1 MKLLDIILEDPRSD
15 KNTAE
20 VLIQKLRDSPNTTGL
35 TFGDNVE
42 VERRGK
48 EIYVKNYSCKTHP
61 EWFKD
66 NWASF
71 YDIRKGSSGCPHCA
85 KEKRIKN
92 YTPEELTQE
101 LINSPFTKNLNLD
114 NIEYEGLG
122 GVIKNIKIK
131 NYSCKIHPTWFK
143 DVPTRFDS
151 VKDGYSNCAICSYEK
166 KAKINS
172 ERKKSDDEL
181 VNELKTN
188 LLTSGLTFNDV
199 QFKRETKE
207 TKGNGRNMTR
217 IYMKDFSC
225 KKHKWWKRTD
235 WTRYENV
242 LNGYTG
248 CKICATLSEDI
259 KRGRMED
266 NWDGKFDDDVNS
278 PYNKWIKKRNQLL
291 QNNWLKISKKEHTI
305 PETGKPKYGY
315 DKVNFNDPD
324 TIKYTYNPTTK
335 KYRRERQFEIFCSE
349 SGHGY
354 FIQSGHNHKKGQ
366 GCPLCNERKGEK
378 YLANLF
384 TNNDVKYV
392 REKNAIFAG
401 LKCDFYLTD
410 KKVIIEYDG
419 KQHFMPVFGST
430 EKSRMDSYITTYNN
444 DNIRDNFA
452 KTNKEDISI
461 IRIPYTMTD
470 EEINVQLF
478 AALRKIGPN
487 EVVKLPIG
495 GYPSRVK
502 PKPVLAKNQV
512 DLNKPIRKP
521 RRMTES
527 TLSFKNTIY
536 ESVLL
541 EYKEKIIN
549 QLIDKFGDVDSDEV
563 KNYID
568 LFHRYSPSLEP
579 EKRDITKYSWE
590 ELKDVV
596 DDRMSNSKMKVGK
609 IGDNDP
615 KQLDKHSLIYNKDG
629 VVIFKANSKEKC
641 VRYGNGYNLCIS
653 SRGKDNKYDEYRM
666 ITENYYF
673 VFNKNLD
680 MNDPEHLIIIQRLI
694 HTPPP
699 LTSPYVLWS
708 ANNKLMFPEDKLPSF
723 DIIEGIFP
731 WLEGLKDL
739 FV

>member
-20 VLIQKLRDSPNTTGL
+20 VLIQKLRDSPHTAGL

-42 VERRGK
+42 VERRGN
-48 EIYVKNYSCKTHP
+48 EIYVKNYSCETHP

-71 YDIRKGSSGCPHCA
+71 YDIRKGKTGCSLCGRERN
-85 KEKRIKN
+85 KKT

-101 LINSPFTKNLNLD
+101 LINSPHTKNLNLN
-114 NIEYEGLG
+114 NIEYEELD
-122 GVIKNIKIK
+122 GVRKDIKIK
-131 NYSCKIHPTWFK
+131 NYSCNIHPTWIR
-143 DVPTRFDS
+143 DIPTSFYS
-151 VKDGYSNCAICSYEK
+151 VKDGYSNCPFCGNEK

-172 ERKKSDDEL
+172 DRKKSDDEL
-181 VNELKTN
+181 INDLKN
-188 LLTSGLTFNDV
+188 NSLTSGLTFNNV
-199 QFKRETKE
+199 QFKRELAPTKE
-207 TKGNGRNMTR
+207 TGRNMTR
-217 IYMKDFSC
+217 LFMKEYSC

-235 WTRYENV
+235 WVRYGTVIE
-242 LNGYTG
+242 GKSG
-248 CKICATLSEDI
+248 CKICTALEEDK
-259 KRGRMED
+259 KRGRIED

-278 PYNKWIKKRNQLL
+278 PYNKWIRKRNQSI

-315 DKVNFNDPD
+315 DKVNFNDPN
-324 TIKYTYNPTTK
+324 TIKYTYNPATK
-335 KYRRERQFEIFCSE
+335 KYRRERQFEIFCAE

-354 FIQSGHNHKKGQ
+354 FIQNAQIHKKGS

-410 KKVIIEYDG
+410 KKIIIEYDG
-419 KQHFMPVFGST
+419 KQHFIPVFGST

-452 KTNKEDISI
+452 KTNKEGISI

-478 AALRKIGPN
+478 ATLRKIGPN

-502 PKPVLAKNQV
+502 PKPILAKNQV

-527 TLSFKNTIY
+527 KLSLMGTLN
-536 ESVLL
+536 
-541 EYKEKIIN
+541 
-549 QLIDKFGDVDSDEV
+549 
-563 KNYID
+563 
-568 LFHRYSPSLEP
+568 
-579 EKRDITKYSWE
+579 
-590 ELKDVV
+590 EL
-596 DDRMSNSKMKVGK
+596 
-609 IGDNDP
+609 
-615 KQLDKHSLIYNKDG
+615 H
-629 VVIFKANSKEKC
+629 
-641 VRYGNGYNLCIS
+641 
-653 SRGKDNKYDEYRM
+653 
-666 ITENYYF
+666 
-673 VFNKNLD
+673 
-680 MNDPEHLIIIQRLI
+680 
-694 HTPPP
+694 
-699 LTSPYVLWS
+699 
-708 ANNKLMFPEDKLPSF
+708 NNK
-723 DIIEGIFP
+723 
-731 WLEGLKDL
+731 
-739 FV
+739 